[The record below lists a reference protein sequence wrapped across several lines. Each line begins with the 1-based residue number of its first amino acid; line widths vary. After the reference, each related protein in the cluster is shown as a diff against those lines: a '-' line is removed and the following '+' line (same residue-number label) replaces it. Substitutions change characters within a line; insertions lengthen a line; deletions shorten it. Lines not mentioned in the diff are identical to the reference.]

1 MRRGD
6 QDPER
11 ESWGDP
17 GFRGRVK
24 AILSMGDNTMSKIS
38 KLSVVLCMCALVSA
52 NAWGQG
58 IFATLTGVVSDPS
71 RAVVKGAKVV
81 LTDAASGSAR
91 ETVTNDD
98 GYYTFASVPV
108 GSYTLS
114 VEAQGFQT
122 YKATSIA
129 LGGAEKRNLNISLAL
144 GTASQT
150 VEVSA
155 EATQL
160 VTTDSAEKSFT
171 LETKQLENLVQVGS
185 DAAEYIKVMPGFAV
199 QNGTSNKANY
209 SGEVIGINANGD
221 AGSQSPLNNAS
232 TYNGLPSNSLD
243 ITMDGAHVADP
254 GCNCDTPVNPNSDFL
269 QEFRVLA
276 GNFSAENQKGPIVIT
291 SVTKSGGTKLHGSG
305 FFSARNYALNANDW
319 LNNYNKSPKPANKY
333 YYPGGAI
340 GGKVPKTHDKL
351 FFFAGFEYYY
361 QVLDTGL
368 LRATVPTANMLNGNF
383 STSELE
389 KIGDSTS
396 NFKTASGNPVATACP
411 GTAVQPTG
419 TELPYL
425 PCLNQATLTAFQNA
439 GWASP
444 DGKNGYNVQIPSQ
457 ILNPNMLALMGLYPG
472 ANADPSTNG
481 GYNYVQSEVFN
492 QNNTQFDT
500 REDYNISDRT
510 KLFVRYN
517 YQKETQQFPVGLWW
531 RNGAQVPYPTAI
543 EGKNRSKSISGS
555 VTHVFSPTMTNET
568 VVAYTE
574 VLFPNVFANP
584 SKVARSNVGFNVQ
597 GIFNN
602 GVSQIPSFG
611 SFGGETALVFNPGG
625 FEAGGAK
632 SGLYANKYMPEISD
646 TVTKVWSTH
655 TLKAG
660 FFWEWIRNA
669 QPANNDTNG
678 QLQFVSGNNSLY
690 STGDSYADEVL
701 GIASHYDEAT
711 KNRINDIAY
720 NTYEFFLQDDWKATK
735 RLTLNLGLRFSHIQP
750 WYDRVGDGFAI
761 FNLNAYTAGG
771 GAACTGAP
779 TYCGYLWHA
788 MDSSVPLSGYPTRS
802 LFYQPRLGAAYDLFG
817 DGKTVLRGGWGRYYF
832 HVGQFTSGLDAS
844 AGVKSIGY
852 DGKISTSTTTNST
865 QPILV
870 NPLPA
875 AITSLA
881 PWNTASSNVGIA
893 NISTQTWFNA
903 TPSGPA
909 AVDGKDN
916 QMGYTD
922 TWNLTISRQL
932 PWSSMFEVSYI
943 GNRSRDL
950 ASGGN
955 GGSVGINTLNINP
968 VPVGAMLS
976 SNNGGV
982 DPSTLNSGAFR
993 PIQGYG
999 DLYVTT
1005 NNGHAN
1011 YNGLQAIWAR
1021 TRGRY
1026 TINLNYTFS
1035 KSEQILGNNGNLI
1048 DQFDV
1053 NRNFGVAP
1061 NNRKHLFNAVYSI
1074 ELPKANINK
1083 FAGGVINGWQLTG
1096 IVQLQSGPNLTG
1108 FQNQNF
1114 GLGYSGVSGSNGS
1127 SAIIPG
1133 SISAQN
1139 PNGIAISNISI
1150 LGTPDIQLNPI
1161 LTCNPASGL
1170 KSHQYINASCFA
1182 PPTQVGQN
1190 GPIILPAIYG
1200 PAYFN
1205 WDMGLFK
1212 NFTITENQRLQFR
1225 FNLYN
1230 WMNHPLWSFNGS
1242 NLSLGF
1248 SQDTAANNYNMTQS
1262 NSTFGY
1268 TTTKQGHRIIE
1279 MGVKYYF

>member
-1 MRRGD
+1 ML
-6 QDPER
+6 
-11 ESWGDP
+11 
-17 GFRGRVK
+17 K
-24 AILSMGDNTMSKIS
+24 AL
-38 KLSVVLCMCALVSA
+38 KLASGVACVFALLIGVM
-52 NAWGQG
+52 WGQG
-58 IFATLTGVVSDPS
+58 IFATLTGVVSDPTS
-71 RAVVKGAKVV
+71 AVVKGARVT
-81 LTDAASGSAR
+81 LTDVASGSAR
-91 ETVTNDD
+91 DSVTNSD
-98 GYYTFASVPV
+98 GYFTFASVPV
-108 GSYTLS
+108 GKYNLRI
-114 VEAQGFQT
+114 EAQGFEA
-122 YKATSIA
+122 YKADGIA
-129 LGGAEKRNLNISLAL
+129 LGGAEKRNLNVTLTVGA
-144 GTASQT
+144 TSQT

-160 VTTDSAEKSFT
+160 VTTDSAEKSYT
-171 LETKQLENLVQVGS
+171 LDTKDLENMVQVGS
-185 DAAEYIKVMPGFAV
+185 DAAEYIKIMPGFAV

-209 SGEVIGINANGD
+209 SGETIGINGNGD

-269 QEFRVLA
+269 EEFRVLA

-291 SVTKSGGTKLHGSG
+291 SVTKSGGMKLHGSG
-305 FFSARNYALNANDW
+305 FFSARNYELNANDW
-319 LNNYNKSPKPANKY
+319 LNDFNKSPKPANKY
-333 YYPGGAI
+333 YYPGGSI

-351 FFFAGFEYYY
+351 FFFAGFEYFY

-368 LRATVPTANMLNGNF
+368 LRATVPTAGMLGGNF

-389 KIGDSTS
+389 KLGWQNPGATTKGHWS
-396 NFKTASGNPVATACP
+396 TASGGPVGSDCNAADP
-411 GTAVQPTG
+411 NAVNV
-419 TELPYL
+419 
-425 PCLNQATLTAFQNA
+425 PCLNPSAIAAF
-439 GWASP
+439 GGTP
-444 DGKNGYNVQIPSQ
+444 DGNGGMNVQIPTAD
-457 ILNPNMLALMGLYPG
+457 LNTNMLALMKLYP
-472 ANADPSTNG
+472 APNADPNQTQ

-500 REDYNISDRT
+500 REDYNISDAT

-517 YQKETQQFPVGLWW
+517 YQRETQQFPVGLWW
-531 RNGAQVPYPTAI
+531 RNGAQVPYPTAV

-584 SKVARSNVGFNVQ
+584 SKVNRTNVGFNVQ
-597 GIFNN
+597 GLFNN
-602 GVSQIPSFG
+602 GVTQIPSFG

-625 FEAGGAK
+625 FEAGGAA

-646 TVTKVWSTH
+646 TVTKVVGTH

-690 STGDSYADEVL
+690 STGDSYSDEVL

-720 NTYEFFLQDDWKATK
+720 NTYEFFLQDDWKATR
-735 RLTLNLGLRFSHIQP
+735 RLTVNLGLRFSHIQP

-761 FNLNAYTAGG
+761 FNLGAYTAGG
-771 GAACTGAP
+771 GASCTGAP
-779 TYCGYLWHA
+779 TYCGYQWHA
-788 MDSSVPLSGYPTRS
+788 NDSSVPLTGYPTRS
-802 LFYQPRLGAAYDLFG
+802 LFYQPRLGAAYNLFG

-832 HVGQFTSGLDAS
+832 HVGQFTNGLDAS
-844 AGVKSIGY
+844 AGVRSIGY
-852 DGKISTSTTTNST
+852 DGKISTGTNTT

-870 NPLPA
+870 NALPA
-875 AITSLA
+875 AVASAA
-881 PWNTASSNVGIA
+881 PWNGASSNIGVSDV
-893 NISTQTWFNA
+893 STQTWFSA
-903 TPSGPA
+903 TPSSPFA
-909 AVDGKDN
+909 TDGKDN

-922 TWNLTISRQL
+922 TWNVTFSRQL
-932 PWSSMFEVSYI
+932 PWSSLFEVSYI

-950 ASGGN
+950 ASSGN
-955 GGSVGINTLNINP
+955 GGSVGLNTLNINP
-968 VPVGAMLS
+968 VPVGAMLAS
-976 SNNGGV
+976 KNNDK
-982 DPSTLNSGAFR
+982 DPNTLNSASFR
-993 PIQGYG
+993 PILGYG
-999 DLYVTT
+999 DLYVAT
-1005 NNGHAN
+1005 NNGYAK

-1026 TINLNYTFS
+1026 TFNLNYTFS

-1053 NRNFGVAP
+1053 THNFGVAP
-1061 NNRKHLFNAVYSI
+1061 NSRKQLFNAVYSV
-1074 ELPKANINK
+1074 ELPKANVNK
-1083 FAGGVINGWQLTG
+1083 WLGGAVNGWQVTG
-1096 IVQLQSGPNLTG
+1096 IIQLQSGPNLTG

-1114 GLGYSGVSGSNGS
+1114 GMGYSGALGPNNG

-1133 SISAQN
+1133 SIDATN
-1139 PNGIAISNISI
+1139 PKGIPISNVSL
-1150 LGTPDIQLNPI
+1150 LGTPDIQLNPV

-1170 KSHQYINASCFA
+1170 KSHQYVNASCFA

-1190 GPIILPAIYG
+1190 GPTILPAIYG

-1212 NFTITENQRLQFR
+1212 NFAITENQRLQFR
-1225 FNLYN
+1225 FNFYN
-1230 WMNHPLWSFNGS
+1230 WMNHPLWSFNGGNL
-1242 NLSLGF
+1242 NLSYT
-1248 SQDTAANNYNMTQS
+1248 QDAAGNMTQNNS
-1262 NSTFGY
+1262 NFG
-1268 TTTKQGHRIIE
+1268 TTTQKQGHRIIE